1 MSPAFVNV
9 SHIYPSRYMYAIL
22 GGRKVGDIFIF
33 NCIHMKKALFF
44 SALVALTLVGCKSSD
59 EPQAKHQVTFRIPQ
73 LAVETEPMN
82 APRKVAPLT
91 DDDGAQMTD
100 LILFDGA
107 TYLLRQQNTDP
118 NFGTVT
124 VLLTTGEHHLH
135 FIATRSTEL
144 TYDEGVL
151 NCSSLRPTFGKHY
164 DLNVTGGSDEYVT
177 MDRLTGQ
184 VVITIEDEIPAGAA
198 NLRIQFGDY
207 YKGINPTTFA
217 GVLSGDFDQTVSI
230 ASKVGMTDQVWRLNV
245 FAPVYGNES
254 TTTYTLT
261 ATNGSGDIIGQATG
275 TMTICSNT
283 KTLLHGNL
291 FTGTRSFLS
300 LSTAWNS
307 DIDESF

>member
-1 MSPAFVNV
+1 
-9 SHIYPSRYMYAIL
+9 
-22 GGRKVGDIFIF
+22 
-33 NCIHMKKALFF
+33 MKKALFF
-44 SALVALTLVGCKSSD
+44 SAIFALILTGCKSAKD
-59 EPQAKHQVTFRIPQ
+59 EPQVDSSKHQVTFRVPA
-73 LAVETEPMN
+73 LKVETEQMS
-82 APRKVAPLT
+82 APHKVAPLT
-91 DDDGAQMTD
+91 DDDGQQMTD

-107 TYLLRQQNTDP
+107 TYLMRQQNTDP
-118 NFGTVT
+118 AFGTVT
-124 VLLTTGEHHLH
+124 VMLTAGEHHLH

-144 TYDEGVL
+144 SYDEGVL
-151 NCSSLRPTFGKHY
+151 NCASLRSTFGKHY
-164 DLNVTGGSDEYVT
+164 NINVTGGSDEYVT
-177 MDRLTGQ
+177 MDRLTGM

-217 GVLSGDFDQTVSI
+217 GVRSGDFDQTVSI
-230 ASKVGMTDQVWRLNV
+230 ASKVGLTDQQWKLNIL
-245 FAPVYGNES
+245 APVYGTES

-261 ATNGSGDIIGQATG
+261 ATNVSGDIIGQATG
-275 TMTICSNT
+275 TMTIASNT

>member
-1 MSPAFVNV
+1 
-9 SHIYPSRYMYAIL
+9 
-22 GGRKVGDIFIF
+22 
-33 NCIHMKKALFF
+33 MKKALFF
-44 SALVALTLVGCKSSD
+44 SALFALILTGCKSAKD
-59 EPQAKHQVTFRIPQ
+59 EPQVDSSKHQVTFRVPA
-73 LAVETEPMN
+73 LKVETEPMS
-82 APRKVAPLT
+82 APHKVAPLT
-91 DDDGAQMTD
+91 DDDGQQMTD

-107 TYLLRQQNTDP
+107 TYLMRQQNTDP

-124 VLLTTGEHHLH
+124 VLLTAGEHHLH

-144 TYDEGVL
+144 SYDEGIL
-151 NCSSLRPTFGKHY
+151 NCASLRSTFGKHY

-177 MDRLTGQ
+177 MDRLTGM
-184 VVITIEDEIPAGAA
+184 VVITIEDEIPAGA
-198 NLRIQFGDY
+198 NQLRIQFGDY

-217 GVLSGDFDQTVSI
+217 AVRSGDFDQTVSI
-230 ASKVGMTDQVWRLNV
+230 ASKVGLTDQQWKLNIL
-245 FAPVYGNES
+245 APVYGTES

-275 TMTICSNT
+275 TMTIASNT

-307 DIDESF
+307 DIDEGF

>member
-1 MSPAFVNV
+1 
-9 SHIYPSRYMYAIL
+9 
-22 GGRKVGDIFIF
+22 
-33 NCIHMKKALFF
+33 MKKALFF
-44 SALVALTLVGCKSSD
+44 SAIFALILTGCKSVKD
-59 EPQAKHQVTFRIPQ
+59 EPQVDSSKHQVTFRVPA
-73 LAVETEPMN
+73 LKVETEQMS
-82 APRKVAPLT
+82 APHKVAPLT
-91 DDDGAQMTD
+91 DDDGQQMTD

-107 TYLLRQQNTDP
+107 TYLMRQQNTDP

-124 VLLTTGEHHLH
+124 VLLTAGEHHLH

-144 TYDEGVL
+144 SYDEGVL
-151 NCSSLRPTFGKHY
+151 NCASLRSTFGKHY
-164 DLNVTGGSDEYVT
+164 DINVTGGSDEYVT
-177 MDRLTGQ
+177 MDRLTGM

-207 YKGINPTTFA
+207 YKGLNPTTFA
-217 GVLSGDFDQTVSI
+217 GVRSGDFDQTVSI
-230 ASKVGMTDQVWRLNV
+230 ASKVGLTDQQWKLNIL
-245 FAPVYGNES
+245 APVYGEES
-254 TTTYTLT
+254 ETTYMLT

-275 TMTICSNT
+275 TMTIASNT

>member
-1 MSPAFVNV
+1 
-9 SHIYPSRYMYAIL
+9 
-22 GGRKVGDIFIF
+22 
-33 NCIHMKKALFF
+33 MKKVLFF
-44 SALVALTLVGCKSSD
+44 SALVALTMFGCKSSD
-59 EPQAKHQVTFRIPQ
+59 EPQAKHQVTFRVPA
-73 LAVETEPMN
+73 LMVETEPMN
-82 APRKVAPLT
+82 APAVRKVAPLT

-107 TYLLRQQNTDP
+107 NYLMRQQNTDP
-118 NFGTVT
+118 AFGTVT
-124 VLLTTGEHHLH
+124 VLLTAGEHHLH

-144 TYDEGVL
+144 TYDEGIL
-151 NCSSLRPTFGKHY
+151 NCASLRPTFGKHY
-164 DLNVTGGSDEYVT
+164 DLNVTSGSDEYVT

-207 YKGINPTTFA
+207 YKGIDPTTFA
-217 GVLSGDFDQTVSI
+217 ATRYGAFDQTVSI
-230 ASKVGMTDQVWRLNV
+230 ASKVGMTDQVWRLNIL
-245 FAPVYGNES
+245 APVYGTES

-300 LSTAWNS
+300 LATSWGADS
-307 DIDESF
+307 DVSF

>member
-1 MSPAFVNV
+1 
-9 SHIYPSRYMYAIL
+9 
-22 GGRKVGDIFIF
+22 
-33 NCIHMKKALFF
+33 MKKALFF
-44 SALVALTLVGCKSSD
+44 SALLALILTGCKSD

-82 APRKVAPLT
+82 APAVRKVAPLT
-91 DDDGAQMTD
+91 DDDGQQMTD
-100 LILFDGA
+100 LLLFDGA
-107 TYLLRQQNTDP
+107 TYLMRQQNTDP
-118 NFGTVT
+118 DFGTLT
-124 VLLTTGEHHLH
+124 VLLTAGEHHLH

-144 TYDEGVL
+144 SYDEGIL
-151 NCSSLRPTFGKHY
+151 NCASLRPTFGKHY

-217 GVLSGDFDQTVSI
+217 GVRSGEFDQTVSI

-245 FAPVYGNES
+245 LAPVYGTES

-261 ATNGSGDIIGQATG
+261 ATNTSGDIIGQATG

-283 KTLLHGNL
+283 KTLLHGSL

>member
-1 MSPAFVNV
+1 
-9 SHIYPSRYMYAIL
+9 
-22 GGRKVGDIFIF
+22 
-33 NCIHMKKALFF
+33 MKKVLFF
-44 SALVALTLVGCKSSD
+44 SVLLALIFTGCKSD
-59 EPQAKHQVTFRIPQ
+59 EPQTKHQVTFRVPA
-73 LAVETEPMN
+73 LKVETEPIP

-91 DDDGAQMTD
+91 DDDGQQMTD

-107 TYLLRQQNTDP
+107 TYLMRQQNTDP
-118 NFGTVT
+118 DFGTVT
-124 VLLTTGEHHLH
+124 VMLTAGEHNLH

-144 TYDEGVL
+144 TYNEGVL
-151 NCSSLRPTFGKHY
+151 NCASLRSTFGKHY
-164 DLNVTGGSDEYVT
+164 YINVTGGSDEYVT

-207 YKGINPTTFA
+207 YKGINPTTFD
-217 GVLSGDFDQTVSI
+217 GVRSGTYDQTVSI
-230 ASKVGMTDQVWRLNV
+230 ASKVGMTGAQWKLNILV
-245 FAPVYGNES
+245 PTYGETS
-254 TTTYTLT
+254 ETSYTLT

-291 FTGTRSFLS
+291 FTGTRSFVS

-307 DIDESF
+307 YIDEGF